1 MFVHHLVTI
10 CLLVFSWSCN
20 LVRIGTLVLLI
31 HDFADIPL
39 QVFMST
45 FIELNKFFFFKFLVC
60 KINDI
65 YEKTKNC

>member
-39 QVFMST
+39 QVFMLI
-45 FIELNKFFFFKFLVC
+45 FIELN
-60 KINDI
+60 
-65 YEKTKNC
+65 